1 MTRTKLITACSLA
14 TLMAFGAAGTASAR
28 SSYYFGINAAPA
40 YAYPA
45 PVYVAPVVPP
55 PPPPVYYYP
64 RYYAPA
70 PYYAAP
76 VGLGFSFGYH
86 SGGHHR

>member
-1 MTRTKLITACSLA
+1 MTRTKLFATCSLA
-14 TLMAFGAAGTASAR
+14 AVLALGAAGTANAR
-28 SSYYFGINAAPA
+28 SSYYFGINTAPA

-45 PVYVAPVVPP
+45 PVYVAPVPP

-76 VGLGFSFGYH
+76 VGVGFSFGYR